1 MTSAFHHPE
10 ELANTSDGS
19 EEASQ
24 STVASAADARFCF
37 LQTVIL
43 SEYVERLCS
52 DARI

>member
-24 STVASAADARFCF
+24 LIVDSATDARYCF
-37 LQTVIL
+37 FQIVIL

-52 DARI
+52 DAYI